1 MNILYGSFGN
11 LGFIRDTVP
20 DDLLQDLHAEINS
33 LDTSQNKYNRNLAG
47 NIKEEYKLLSCHNK
61 LEQYVTSL
69 CSAYCNGFDLKTT
82 ARDLSPDELVLDTY
96 WVNIQ
101 QKHEFNPMHTHDGV
115 YSFAIWIEVPY
126 TIEEELANTS
136 CVNSNMPRPGMFS
149 FIYTNILGEI
159 REAEFPVDKSY
170 EGTIFLFPSCLP
182 HTVYP
187 FSTSDK
193 RRVSISGNLR
203 RRNDYRHY

>member
-1 MNILYGSFGN
+1 MTLLYGSFGN

-20 DDLLQDLHAEINS
+20 ADLLSKLKEEVNN
-33 LDTSQNKYNRNLAG
+33 LDTTQNKYNRNLAG
-47 NIKEEYKLLSCHNK
+47 NIKEEYKLSTYHLD
-61 LEQYVTSL
+61 LEKYVTNL
-69 CSAYCNGFDLKTT
+69 CNSYCNGFDLKTT
-82 ARDLSPDELVLDTY
+82 ARDLGPDDLVLDTY

-101 QKHEFNPMHTHDGV
+101 QKNEFNPMHTHDGV
-115 YSFAIWIEVPY
+115 YSFAIWLEVPY
-126 TIEEELANTS
+126 TIADELAS
-136 CVNSNMPRPGMFS
+136 PSSKNSNMPRPGMFS

-159 REAEFPVDKSY
+159 REAEFPVDNSY

-203 RRNDYRHY
+203 RRHDYRHN

>member
-1 MNILYGSFGN
+1 MLYGSFAN
-11 LGFIRDTVP
+11 LGFVRDVVP
-20 DDLLQDLHAEINS
+20 ADLLSKLKTEVAS
-33 LDTSQNKYNRNLAG
+33 LDKTQNKYNRNLAG
-47 NIKEEYKLLSCHNK
+47 NIKQEFKLSTNHQE

-69 CSAYCNGFDLKTT
+69 CNSYTSAFDLKTT
-82 ARDLSPDELVLDTY
+82 TRDLTSDNLVLDTY

-101 QKHEFNPMHTHDGV
+101 EKNEFNPMHTHDGV

-126 TIEEELANTS
+126 TINQELANPS
-136 CVNSNMPRPGMFS
+136 CNNSNMPRAGMFS
-149 FIYTNILGEI
+149 FIYTNVFGEV
-159 REAEFPVDKSY
+159 REAEFPVDTSY

-193 RRVSISGNLR
+193 QRISISGNLR
-203 RRNDYRHY
+203 RRHDRHN